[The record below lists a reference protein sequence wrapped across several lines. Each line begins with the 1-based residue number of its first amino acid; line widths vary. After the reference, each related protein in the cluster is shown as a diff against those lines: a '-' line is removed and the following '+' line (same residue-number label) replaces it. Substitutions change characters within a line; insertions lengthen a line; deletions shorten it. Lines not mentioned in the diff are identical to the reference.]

1 MGGETAL
8 SKACLF
14 AQGSIVEWYLNN
26 CLQAFEV
33 PDRIGKRPLE
43 ILRSSGE
50 ELYEEVR
57 EVYAE
62 LAGEM
67 KE

>member
-14 AQGSIVEWYLNN
+14 AQGSIIEWYLNN

-33 PDRIGKRPLE
+33 ADRIGKKAL
-43 ILRSSGE
+43 
-50 ELYEEVR
+50 
-57 EVYAE
+57 
-62 LAGEM
+62 
-67 KE
+67 